1 MTMEGHADHNSAVF
15 PPPPGRHAP
24 AAGTYIVQFPKDQVY
39 RVPPRE
45 NALIVEQYRNPATAK
60 KRRGGCCC
68 CCNRRVLITFALV
81 VTAIVAVVGIT
92 LATLYFIFSPAGPKF
107 TVSHVA
113 VNRNNKNSQGAAAQY
128 EVSLRARN
136 PNEKLAIQYQEGDVS
151 LLLFD
156 ESKVAEGKF
165 PTLEQ
170 GGGEASEVKLE
181 LTGSSGAFPRGM
193 HGGDAAVD
201 LKLEIKLAIR
211 IRTAGLETWGMSS
224 NVACQFK
231 VSGLGNDT
239 RILSQQCD
247 TKFKQY

>member
-1 MTMEGHADHNSAVF
+1 M
-15 PPPPGRHAP
+15 
-24 AAGTYIVQFPKDQVY
+24 
-39 RVPPRE
+39 
-45 NALIVEQYRNPATAK
+45 
-60 KRRGGCCC
+60 
-68 CCNRRVLITFALV
+68 
-81 VTAIVAVVGIT
+81 
-92 LATLYFIFSPAGPKF
+92 
-107 TVSHVA
+107 A
-113 VNRNNKNSQGAAAQY
+113 VNRNKSSRAAPQY

-136 PNEKLAIQYQEGDVS
+136 PNEKLAIEYQDGDVS
-151 LLLFD
+151 LLFD
-156 ESKVAEGKF
+156 DTKVAEGKF

-170 GGGEASEVKLE
+170 GRGEASEVTVE
-181 LTGSSGAFPRGM
+181 LTGSSGALPRRM
-193 HGGDAAVD
+193 NGGDAAVD